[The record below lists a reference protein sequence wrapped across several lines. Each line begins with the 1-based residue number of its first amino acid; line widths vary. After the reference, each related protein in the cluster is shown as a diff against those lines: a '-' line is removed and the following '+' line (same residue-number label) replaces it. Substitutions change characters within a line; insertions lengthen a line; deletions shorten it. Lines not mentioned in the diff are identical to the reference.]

1 MTRARLAPYAIVAAL
16 AALPAIGHA
25 ANDNKPFEVQ
35 IGGGLVSFPNDVNVN
50 TGGAYG
56 ALVGIAPHSP
66 VGLELGYQGA
76 AYTEQ
81 PLSQNPSV
89 NNNVAAV
96 ENGGYGALKLS
107 PLPGRTFD
115 PYALGGVGVSHL
127 SVRSPQANGALQ
139 DDTFGKAPVGVGF
152 DVRLGDFTAGL
163 RGTYNFLFNDQN
175 AFQGQ
180 NANSDDQLIGQLNLG
195 AQF

>member
-1 MTRARLAPYAIVAAL
+1 
-16 AALPAIGHA
+16 
-25 ANDNKPFEVQ
+25 
-35 IGGGLVSFPNDVNVN
+35 
-50 TGGAYG
+50 
-56 ALVGIAPHSP
+56 
-66 VGLELGYQGA
+66 
-76 AYTEQ
+76 
-81 PLSQNPSV
+81 
-89 NNNVAAV
+89 
-96 ENGGYGALKLS
+96 
-107 PLPGRTFD
+107 
-115 PYALGGVGVSHL
+115 
-127 SVRSPQANGALQ
+127 VRSPQANGALE